1 MKRHLFK
8 ILTITICIVTILNF
22 VLPNVTTIVYAD
34 TTAGQ
39 QDENSAVEVI
49 EGAIGGIADG
59 IVGLL
64 TWPLRILIVA
74 FGYALRL
81 VIGGIASIA
90 GGQFNINISPQD
102 ILFDKLEITDVNFFI
117 KRRSINNKTKYC
129 NLVLCIKKFSDR
141 YFACSISICR
151 Y

>member
-74 FGYALRL
+74 FGYA
-81 VIGGIASIA
+81 
-90 GGQFNINISPQD
+90 FYKTNNI
-102 ILFDKLEITDVNFFI
+102 
-117 KRRSINNKTKYC
+117 
-129 NLVLCIKKFSDR
+129 FS
-141 YFACSISICR
+141 SISLHMLHNTISVAFILLATLLGGA
-151 Y
+151 